1 MMIEFNHY
9 SKYYGS
15 REILNIPDLK
25 LDRGIHWLRG
35 ENGAGKSTLLRSVA
49 GISGFKG
56 TVVLNGSIDPVKHPV
71 EYRRKVNYAEAEPLF
86 PPFLS
91 GNDLVQ
97 LFSETKSADPLRV
110 ATLLRELDMNYL
122 DDPVSSY
129 SSGMLKKL
137 SLVLAFTGRADLI
150 LLDEPLITLD
160 AAATHTVM
168 AWIET
173 YYTRYNTSFIITS
186 HQEIPQNLCT
196 GRLLIDKKT
205 VHIQ

>member
-1 MMIEFNHY
+1 M
-9 SKYYGS
+9 
-15 REILNIPDLK
+15 
-25 LDRGIHWLRG
+25 
-35 ENGAGKSTLLRSVA
+35 A

-56 TVVLNGSIDPVKHPV
+56 TIVLNGSIDPVKNPV
-71 EYRRKVNYAEAEPLF
+71 EYRRKVNYAEPEPLF

-97 LFSETKSADPLRV
+97 LFSETKSADPIRV
-110 ATLLRELDMNYL
+110 ASLLHELDMNYL

-160 AAATHTVM
+160 AAATHTVLG
-168 AWIET
+168 WIET

-205 VHIQ
+205 VAVR